1 MPGVN
6 FTLVSPEKHILTTD
20 VDMVVV
26 PGEEG
31 NIGVLPKHSPMIS
44 TIRPGIVTTY
54 RGDDKKHIFVSG
66 GFANITEESCIVLAE
81 NCQFVADMN
90 LLELELKS
98 KEIDDEIEIAR
109 SDREREELSETQKI
123 LQVQIHLLKKLE
135 K

>member
-6 FTLVSPEKHILTTD
+6 FTLVSPEKHVLTVD

-31 NIGVLPKHSPMIS
+31 NIGVLPNHAALIS

-54 RGDDKKHIFVSG
+54 QGDSKRHIFVSG

-81 NCQFVADMN
+81 KCQPVDEMN

-123 LQVQIHLLKKLE
+123 IQTQIHLLKKLG